1 MNRHLSGLNSGL
13 IELKTQSSM
22 SHYDLYAIG
31 NALVD
36 SEYEVSDAQLKSMGV
51 DKRHMTLIDTPRR
64 AQLLEHVKALTPR
77 QTGGGSAGNTVVALA
92 QLGGKAFYSCKV
104 AHDAL
109 GDFYVKDLQARGVD
123 TNLNHTRASE
133 GQTGSCLV
141 LVTPDAERSMCT
153 FLGVSAELDDAAL
166 HPKDIEKSKIYYME
180 GYLAASPTGL
190 AAALKG
196 RQIAREAGVA
206 LALTLSDV
214 SMIQFCKADLD
225 AMLGDGVD
233 YLFCNQEEAQ
243 VWCGSQDLNVVK
255 ETLKKLAKMVCLTR
269 GPDGS
274 EIITAQDSWHVPAE
288 KVQAIDT
295 NGAGDMFAGAFL
307 YAITRGYAPD
317 QAANLGN
324 HAAAAVVSQHG
335 NRLTLGQLSTIKAY
349 ALPAHK

>member
-214 SMIQFCKADLD
+214 SMIQFCKAGLD

-274 EIITAQDSWHVPAE
+274 EIIMAQNSWHVPAE

>member
-1 MNRHLSGLNSGL
+1 
-13 IELKTQSSM
+13 M

-36 SEYEVSDAQLKSMGV
+36 SEYEVSDALLKTMGV

-64 AQLLEHVKALTPR
+64 AELLNHVQNISPR
-77 QTGGGSAGNTVVALA
+77 QTGGGSAGNTVVALS

-104 AHDAL
+104 AHDDL
-109 GDFYVKDLQARGVD
+109 GDFYVKDLAARGVD
-123 TNLNHTRASE
+123 TNLNHTRAQE
-133 GQTGSCLV
+133 GQTGSCMV

-166 HPKDIEKSKIYYME
+166 HPQDIVKSKIYYME

-190 AAALKG
+190 NAALKG
-196 RQIAREAGVA
+196 RQIAKDAGVA

-214 SMIQFCKADLD
+214 SMIQFCKAGLD
-225 AMLGDGVD
+225 ALLGDGVD

-243 VWCGSQDLNVVK
+243 VWCGTQDLNLVRQ
-255 ETLKKLAKMVCLTR
+255 TLQKLARTVCLTR
-269 GPDGS
+269 GPEGS
-274 EIITAQDSWHVPAE
+274 EIITANQRWHVPAE
-288 KVQAIDT
+288 KVRAIDT
-295 NGAGDMFAGAFL
+295 NGAGDMFAGSFL
-307 YAITRGYAPD
+307 YAISRGYSPE
-317 QAANLGN
+317 QSAALGN

-349 ALPAHK
+349 VLPNLK